1 MTFLEEIAL
10 RQSLFWGGVTVSL
23 VTALLFAVF
32 ACWRGP
38 SWWKTILKALPV
50 GALVFAGIA
59 NFANPLVIAGLALSL
74 VGDVALSR
82 AGQRAFL
89 IGLIGFAAAHAVY
102 IVYFFDLASG
112 TPPLLAAAIIVALAA
127 STELWLRPHT
137 GDLKWAVRLYVVLIS
152 LMGLTAISIPA
163 RDLASLGAL
172 LFIFSDLLLAI
183 QVFRRDARSKLNV
196 PISIALWV
204 TYALAQVAILIGAGF
219 AQPLVSL

>member
-89 IGLIGFAAAHAVY
+89 IGLIGFAAAHVVY
-102 IVYFFDLASG
+102 IVHFFGLASG

-183 QVFRRDARSKLNV
+183 QVFRLDARSKLNV